1 LVVAKKEGRLDEVEP
16 AIEELRRAGL
26 HVSDA
31 VVDQV
36 LRMAGES

>member
-1 LVVAKKEGRLDEVEP
+1 VVAKKEGRLDEVEP

-26 HVSDA
+26 HVGDA
-31 VVDQV
+31 VVEQV